1 MSGRQGNLYEKVRE
15 ESYEDSNLAR
25 VVNVGAIISILEEAK
40 SEFPRQTVYAV
51 SAAWDAAVEIWF
63 KKWFGTP
70 MDAQISE

>member
-25 VVNVGAIISILEEAK
+25 VVNMDAIIPILDEAK

-51 SAAWDAAVEIWF
+51 SAAWDVAVEIWF

-70 MDAQISE
+70 MDSQISE